1 MRNMYKIYSKHQGC
15 FLRERTTMVSP
26 SGFVLIMVVVLLPS
40 MPTMAESA
48 SLGKKNDRS
57 IVSEWS

>member
-57 IVSEWS
+57 RVSEWS